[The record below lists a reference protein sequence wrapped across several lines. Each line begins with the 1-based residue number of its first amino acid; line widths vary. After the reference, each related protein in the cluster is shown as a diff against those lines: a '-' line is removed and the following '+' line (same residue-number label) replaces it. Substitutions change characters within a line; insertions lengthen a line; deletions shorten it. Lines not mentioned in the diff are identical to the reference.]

1 MTPLLN
7 RTEAPLALPLDE
19 GRFGQPECIELR
31 NGIKIWHL
39 NLGSQ
44 EVVRLE
50 FIFHAGAVHDTNPIT
65 ATLCSSLLQ
74 EGTSKRNSAQIA
86 EAIDR
91 YGAFLETEADK
102 DFSYVTLY
110 TLKRYYT
117 QTLPIVLE
125 LIQDSIFPQK
135 EFSQL
140 LQNYEQKFRVN
151 IQKVSFLASRGFQ
164 KVVFDG
170 SPYGNVT
177 ESESFSGVSLDHIK
191 DFSRKHYSL
200 QRCYVMLSG
209 FIDSEIRDITYKAL
223 SAVEVK
229 ADFFNPE
236 VNASSKTTPLA
247 KYWIEK
253 EDALQSAIRIGRRM
267 FTRNHP
273 DFFGMK
279 VLCTVLGGYF
289 GSRLMSNIR
298 EDKGYT
304 YGIGAGVMAYRS
316 DGWFYISTEVGT
328 DVTQNALKE
337 IYFEMARLRSELIP
351 EEELALVKNYL
362 NGQLLKSF
370 DGPFE
375 QMDRFKTIAFLGGST
390 SYYEDYRQTINRI
403 TSEELNALA
412 NRWLQEK
419 DLIELVAGKK

>member
-1 MTPLLN
+1 MTELLN
-7 RTEAPLALPLDE
+7 RTVPPHSLPLDD
-19 GRFGQPECIELR
+19 GHFGQPECVELH
-31 NGIKIWHL
+31 NGIKIWHF
-39 NLGSQ
+39 NAGSQ

-50 FIFHAGAVHDTNPIT
+50 FVFHAGAIHDTNPLT

-86 EAIDR
+86 DAIDR
-91 YGAFLETEADK
+91 YGAFLELEADK
-102 DFSYVTLY
+102 DFAFVTLY
-110 TLKRYYT
+110 TLKRYYK

-164 KVVFDG
+164 KAVFDG
-170 SPYGNVT
+170 SLYGNIT
-177 ESESFSGVSLDHIK
+177 ESESFTQVNLDQIK
-191 DFSRKHYSL
+191 EFARQHYSL
-200 QRCYVMLSG
+200 ERCHVMLSG
-209 FIDSEIRDITYKAL
+209 FIDAEVLDCTLGAL
-223 SAVEVK
+223 SAVDVR
-229 ADFFNPE
+229 ANFFNPE
-236 VNASSKTTPLA
+236 KNTGSIVAPSA

-267 FTRNHP
+267 FTRSHP

-304 YGIGAGVMAYRS
+304 YGIGAGLMAYRS

-328 DVTQNALKE
+328 EVTQAALQE
-337 IYFEMARLRSELIP
+337 IYYELDTLRNELIP
-351 EEELALVKNYL
+351 IEELNLVKNYL

-375 QMDRFKTIAFLGGST
+375 QMDRFKTIAFMGGST
-390 SYYEDYRQTINRI
+390 SYYEEYRRTINQI
-403 TSEELNALA
+403 TPEELNALA

>member
-1 MTPLLN
+1 MTALLN
-7 RTEAPLALPLDE
+7 RTEPPASLPLDE
-19 GRFGQPECIELR
+19 GHFSQPECVELD
-31 NGIKIWHL
+31 NGIKIWRL
-39 NLGSQ
+39 NSGSQ

-50 FIFHAGAVHDTNPIT
+50 FIFHAGAVHDANPLT

-74 EGTSKRNSAQIA
+74 EGTSTRNSAQIA

-91 YGAFLETEADK
+91 YGAFLELEADK
-102 DFSYVTLY
+102 DFAFITLY
-110 TLKRYYT
+110 TLKRYYKH
-117 QTLPIVLE
+117 TLPIILE
-125 LIQDSIFPQK
+125 LIRDAVFPLK
-135 EFSQL
+135 EYSQL

-164 KVVFDG
+164 KAVFEG
-170 SPYGNVT
+170 SAYGNIT
-177 ESESFSGVSLDHIK
+177 ESESFSQTNLDHIK
-191 DFSRKHYSL
+191 HFALQHYSL
-200 QRCYVMLSG
+200 ERCNVLLSG
-209 FIDSEIRDITYKAL
+209 FIDSEVLDTTIGAL
-223 SAVEVK
+223 SGVDKRAS
-229 ADFFNPE
+229 FFNPD
-236 VNASSKTTPLA
+236 VQTAPHTAHAT

-253 EDALQSAIRIGRRM
+253 GDALQSAIRIGRRM
-267 FTRNHP
+267 FNRSHA

-304 YGIGAGVMAYRS
+304 YGIGAGLMAYRS

-328 DVTQNALKE
+328 DVTQHALKE
-337 IYFEMARLRSELIP
+337 IYIEMDRLRNELIP
-351 EEELALVKNYL
+351 EEELNLVKNYL

-375 QMDRFKTIAFLGGST
+375 QMDRFKTIAFLGGSKT
-390 SYYEDYRQTINRI
+390 YYENYRRTINQI
-403 TSEELNALA
+403 TSVELNALA

>member
-1 MTPLLN
+1 MTALLN
-7 RTEAPLALPLDE
+7 RTEPPLSLPLDE
-19 GRFGQPECIELR
+19 AHFGQPECVELH

-39 NLGSQ
+39 NSGSQ

-50 FIFHAGAVHDTNPIT
+50 FVFHAGAINHTNPLA
-65 ATLCSSLLQ
+65 ATICSSLLQ
-74 EGTSKRNSAQIA
+74 EGTSKRNSAQIS

-91 YGAFLETEADK
+91 YGAFLELDVDK
-102 DFSYVTLY
+102 DFAFVTLY
-110 TLKRYYT
+110 TLKRYYK

-125 LIQDSIFPQK
+125 LIQDSVFPQK
-135 EFSQL
+135 EYTQL
-140 LQNYEQKFRVN
+140 LQQYEQKFKVN

-164 KVVFDG
+164 KAIFQD
-170 SPYGNVT
+170 SPYGNIT
-177 ESESFSGVSLDHIK
+177 ESESFASISLEHIK
-191 DFSRKHYSL
+191 EFARQHFRIE
-200 QRCYVMLSG
+200 RCHIMLSG
-209 FIDSEIRDITYKAL
+209 YIDSEVLDCTLKSL
-223 SAVEVK
+223 SEVEVK
-229 ADFFNPE
+229 ANFFNPE
-236 VNASSKTTPLA
+236 TSSGSQAAPSA

-267 FTRNHP
+267 FTRSHP

-304 YGIGAGVMAYRS
+304 YGIGAGLMAYRS

-337 IYFEMARLRSELIP
+337 IYIEMARLRNEPIT
-351 EEELALVKNYL
+351 EEELNLVKNYL

-375 QMDRFKTIAFLGGST
+375 QMDRFKTIAFMGGSN
-390 SYYEDYRQTINRI
+390 SYYEDYRRTINQI
-403 TSEELNALA
+403 TPEELNALA

>member
-1 MTPLLN
+1 MTALLN
-7 RTEAPLALPLDE
+7 RTEPPHSLPLDE
-19 GRFGQPECIELR
+19 GHFGQPECVELH

-39 NLGSQ
+39 NSGSQ

-50 FIFHAGAVHDTNPIT
+50 FVFHAGTVHDTNPLT

-74 EGTSKRNSAQIA
+74 EGTSKRNSAQIS
-86 EAIDR
+86 EAIDC
-91 YGAFLETEADK
+91 YGAFLEMEADK
-102 DFSYVTLY
+102 DFAYVTLY
-110 TLKRYYT
+110 ALKRYYKH
-117 QTLPIVLE
+117 TLPIVLE

-135 EFSQL
+135 EFSQM

-164 KVVFDG
+164 KAVFDG
-170 SPYGNVT
+170 SPYGNIA
-177 ESESFSGVSLDHIK
+177 ESESFTQVSLNHIK

-200 QRCYVMLSG
+200 ERCHVMLSG
-209 FIDSEIRDITYKAL
+209 FIDSEVLDATIGSL
-223 SAVEVK
+223 SGVEVK
-229 ADFFNPE
+229 ANFFNPDTNTNSK
-236 VNASSKTTPLA
+236 VSSSA

-267 FTRNHP
+267 FTRSHP

-304 YGIGAGVMAYRS
+304 YGIGAGLMAYRS

-337 IYFEMARLRSELIP
+337 IYIEMSRLRSELIP
-351 EEELALVKNYL
+351 EEELTLVKNYL

-375 QMDRFKTIAFLGGST
+375 QMDRFKTIAFMGGST
-390 SYYEDYRQTINRI
+390 SYYENYRHTINTI
-403 TSEELNALA
+403 TSEELNTLA